1 MIINQLDFISNKSIR
16 IVFLPF
22 IPEYLISLISMETY
36 VLVLLCLAAFA
47 AGFIDAIVG
56 GGGLI
61 QTPMGLI
68 LLPNLPVSTVIGT
81 LKVPAFSGTSFA
93 AFQYL
98 KKVAMNWKLLGIMML
113 LAFPSAFLGSTLL
126 TYVSNDFMKPLL
138 LVVLSFL
145 VIYTYAK
152 KNFGQHI
159 EKNHS
164 PGTQILNAIG
174 ISFIVG
180 LYDGFIGPGTGSFL
194 VVAFIAIMGFDFL
207 HASANAKMV
216 NLSTNFGSICLFILK
231 GKIIWAIAIPMAVS
245 NALGGWIGAKLAINK
260 GNSFIRIFFLVV
272 VIGTLIRFAYDVF
285 YKYIF

>member
-1 MIINQLDFISNKSIR
+1 MDVTIL
-16 IVFLPF
+16 L
-22 IPEYLISLISMETY
+22 
-36 VLVLLCLAAFA
+36 LLCLAAFA

-61 QTPMGLI
+61 QTPVGLI
-68 LLPNLPVSTVIGT
+68 LLPSLPVATVIGT

-98 KKVAMNWKLLGIMML
+98 KKVDLNWKLLGIMML

-152 KNFGQHI
+152 KNFGQQI
-159 EKNHS
+159 EKNIS
-164 PGTQILNAIG
+164 SQRQLLNAVA
-174 ISFIVG
+174 ISFVVG

-216 NLSTNFGSICLFILK
+216 NLATNFGSICLFMLK
-231 GKIIWAIAIPMAVS
+231 GKIIWAIAIPMAFS
-245 NALGGWIGAKLAINK
+245 NAFGGWLGAKLAINK
-260 GNSFIRIFFLVV
+260 GNKFIRIFFLIV

-285 YKYIF
+285 YK